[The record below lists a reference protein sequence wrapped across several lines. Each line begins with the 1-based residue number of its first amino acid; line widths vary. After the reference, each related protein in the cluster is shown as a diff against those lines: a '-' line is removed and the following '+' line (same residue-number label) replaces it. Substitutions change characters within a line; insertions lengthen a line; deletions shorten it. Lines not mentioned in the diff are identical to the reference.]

1 MGIKNLKNLMAFSLA
16 EVLITIGIIGVV
28 AAMTMPS
35 LIQKHQDKE
44 LVTRTQKAFSSFSNA
59 LLLLQNDNG
68 TEGDNSLTFAE
79 GLSNEQIAQNFSK
92 FFEGSKV
99 CKNKSQAGCSEYYDY
114 AIKYS
119 NAQYD
124 KEGNATFAQI
134 DKPTIILP
142 NGAVFFIS
150 SNNSSCETRTYS
162 GTNDNGDELKY
173 ESSICANIIID
184 VNGPRKPNQFGRDC
198 YWAWVYRD
206 RLDPNF
212 TETLGGKSLKNILS
226 GNGKL
231 EYSDYNK
238 NSKK

>member
-1 MGIKNLKNLMAFSLA
+1 MGIKNLKKLMAFSLA

-44 LVTRTQKAFSSFSNA
+44 LATRTQKAFSSFSNA

-79 GLSNEQIAQNFSK
+79 GVSNEQITENFSK

-99 CKNKSQAGCSEYYDY
+99 CKNKNQAGCSEYYDY

-124 KEGNATFAQI
+124 KGGNVKFLQL
-134 DKPTIILP
+134 DRPSLILP
-142 NGAVFFIS
+142 NGIVFFIMT
-150 SNNSSCETRTYS
+150 NDSSCENRTYTAVDDD
-162 GTNDNGDELKY
+162 GNQK
-173 ESSICANIIID
+173 IINPQS
-184 VNGPRKPNQFGRDC
+184 V
-198 YWAWVYRD
+198 
-206 RLDPNF
+206 L
-212 TETLGGKSLKNILS
+212 ILQ
-226 GNGKL
+226 L
-231 EYSDYNK
+231 M
-238 NSKK
+238 

>member
-59 LLLLQNDNG
+59 LLLMQNENG
-68 TEGDNSLTFAE
+68 AEGDNSLTFAE
-79 GLSNEQIAQNFSK
+79 GLTDPQIAQNLSK
-92 FFEGSKV
+92 VFEGSKV
-99 CKNKSQAGCSEYYDY
+99 CKDKNQSGCSKYYDY
-114 AIKYS
+114 AMKYA

-124 KEGNATFAQI
+124 KDGNAQALQLNYATL
-134 DKPTIILP
+134 ILP
-142 NGAVFFIS
+142 NGAVFYIR
-150 SNNSSCETRTYS
+150 SNHSSCETRTYTAVDDDGNQES
-162 GTNDNGDELKY
+162 Y
-173 ESSICANIIID
+173 ESSICANIAID

-198 YWAWVYRD
+198 YWAWVYQD
-206 RLDPNF
+206 RLEPNF
-212 TETLGGKSLKNILS
+212 SDIYGGKSLKNILS

>member
-1 MGIKNLKNLMAFSLA
+1 MGIKNLKKLMAFSLA

-44 LVTRTQKAFSSFSNA
+44 LATRTQKAFSSFSNA

-79 GLSNEQIAQNFSK
+79 GVSNEQITQNFSK

-99 CKNKSQAGCSEYYDY
+99 CKNKNQAGCSEYYDY

-124 KEGNATFAQI
+124 KGGNVKFLQL
-134 DKPTIILP
+134 DRPSLILP
-142 NGAVFFIS
+142 NGIVFFIMT
-150 SNNSSCETRTYS
+150 NDTSCETRTYTTVDDD
-162 GTNDNGDELKY
+162 GNQENYK
-173 ESSICANIIID
+173 SSICANIAID

-198 YWAWVYRD
+198 YWAWVYQD
-206 RLDPNF
+206 RLEPNF
-212 TETLGGKSLKNILS
+212 SDIYGGKSLKNILS

>member
-1 MGIKNLKNLMAFSLA
+1 MGIKNLKILMAFSLA

-59 LLLLQNDNG
+59 LLLLQNDYG

-79 GLSNEQIAQNFSK
+79 GASNEQIAQNFSK

-99 CKNKSQAGCSEYYDY
+99 CKNKNQAGCSEYYDY

-124 KEGNATFAQI
+124 KGGNVKFLQL
-134 DKPTIILP
+134 DKPSLILP
-142 NGAVFFIS
+142 NGIVFFII
-150 SNNSSCETRTYS
+150 SNHSSCETRTYTAVDDDGNQES
-162 GTNDNGDELKY
+162 Y
-173 ESSICANIIID
+173 ESSICANIAID

-212 TETLGGKSLKNILS
+212 SDIYGGKSLKNILS

>member
-59 LLLLQNDNG
+59 LLLLQNENG
-68 TEGDNSLTFAE
+68 AEGDNSLTFAE
-79 GLSNEQIAQNFSK
+79 GLTEPQIAQNLSK
-92 FFEGSKV
+92 VFEGSKV
-99 CKNKSQAGCSEYYDY
+99 CKDKNQSGCSKYYDY
-114 AIKYS
+114 AMKYA

-124 KEGNATFAQI
+124 KDGNAQALQLNYATL
-134 DKPTIILP
+134 ILP
-142 NGAVFFIS
+142 NGAVFYIS
-150 SNNSSCETRTYS
+150 SNHSSCETRTY
-162 GTNDNGDELKY
+162 TAVNDNGDEVKY
-173 ESSICANIIID
+173 QSAICANIGID
-184 VNGPRKPNQFGRDC
+184 VNGPKKPNQFGRDC

-206 RLDPNF
+206 KLVPNF
-212 TETLGGKSLKNILS
+212 TEIYGGKSLKNILS

-231 EYSDYNK
+231 EYSDYNT